1 MAGVA
6 RDREKQQRHV
16 KEAFRLRFIM
26 SGPAALEDRAACIN
40 FGFVSN
46 GESARVKDPTL
57 KI

>member
-26 SGPAALEDRAACIN
+26 SGPAALEDRAVCTII
-40 FGFVSN
+40 GFVSKRLS
-46 GESARVKDPTL
+46 GLKSA
-57 KI
+57 

>member
-1 MAGVA
+1 MRQMAGVA

-46 GESARVKDPTL
+46 GESA
-57 KI
+57 